1 MDEMMRRALVPTDNE
16 IAALP
21 ISNNIKL
28 VNELVG
34 AGHGAVLDI
43 GCGAGKF
50 TRALTALFQSV
61 SGIDT
66 KERAVESARKT
77 ASEEGVQVDFRVGT
91 AEALPWADQHFEMV
105 VFSNSLHH
113 MPVPAVA
120 LAEACRV
127 LASGGL
133 LYVMEPVAAGNY
145 FRATRL
151 VNDETI
157 VRTKAYEALVSAVRS
172 GFKREVE
179 VMYRNRRSFS
189 SFEDW
194 KAGQIDQDEKRR
206 GRFEAQ
212 PDAVRSN
219 FEGAAIRA
227 DGQLSFNQVFRIDAW
242 RKA

>member
-1 MDEMMRRALVPTDNE
+1 MDEMVRRAVAPTDDE

-34 AGHGAVLDI
+34 GGRGAVLDI

-50 TRALTALFQSV
+50 TRALTAIFPSV
-61 SGIDT
+61 SGIDI
-66 KERAVESARKT
+66 KERAVESARNS

-91 AEALPWADQHFEMV
+91 AEALPWPDQQFEMV

-113 MPVPAVA
+113 MPDPGVA

-151 VNDETI
+151 VNDETM
-157 VRTKAYEALVSAVRS
+157 VRTAAYEALVRATRS
-172 GFKREVE
+172 GFTREVE
-179 VMYRNRRSFS
+179 MMYRNRRSFG
-189 SFEDW
+189 SFEEW
-194 KAGQIDQDEKRR
+194 KVGQIDQDEKRR
-206 GRFEAQ
+206 ARFEAQ
-212 PDAVRSN
+212 PEAVRSN